1 MDEGREHDRE
11 ACPFCEGRE
20 GATPPETFALG
31 PPGRSADAPGW
42 WVRVVPNKFPA
53 FGPWSTELDRD
64 GLFARRAAVGRQE
77 VVVHTPRHVESLAD
91 LSSREI
97 ARVAEAWQ
105 ARALTARELGFRYVQ
120 ALVNEGRGA
129 GASLLHT
136 HSQLFWLEDEP
147 PLVARER
154 REQEVADAAVCVL
167 CRVLQAELE
176 QRIRVV
182 AQRAGLVLLCPFAG
196 RQPYEMLVAAVECED
211 DAFASPRLAGAL
223 ALAAEGLRRLRL
235 AAGPVS
241 VNAWLHDGG
250 HWHLEIVPRTAVLAA
265 LELGAGYYVN
275 TLAPE
280 SAAGMLREA

>member
-1 MDEGREHDRE
+1 M
-11 ACPFCEGRE
+11 
-20 GATPPETFALG
+20 
-31 PPGRSADAPGW
+31 
-42 WVRVVPNKFPA
+42 RVVPNKFPA
-53 FGPWSTELDRD
+53 FGPWPTEGDRD
-64 GLFARRAAVGRQE
+64 GLFARKAAVGRQE

-97 ARVAEAWQ
+97 ARIAEAWQ
-105 ARALTARELGFRYVQ
+105 ARALAARELGFPYVQ

-136 HSQLFWLEDEP
+136 HSQLFWLADEP
-147 PLVARER
+147 PLVAQEH
-154 REQEVADAAVCVL
+154 REQAAARSGACLLCEVL
-167 CRVLQAELE
+167 EAELE

-182 AQRAGLVLLCPFAG
+182 EQRADLVLLCPFAG
-196 RQPYEMLVAAVECED
+196 RQPYEMLVAPLECEA
-211 DAFASPRLAGAL
+211 DAFTSARLAAAL
-223 ALAAEGLRRLRL
+223 ALVAEGLRRLRL
-235 AAGPVS
+235 AAGAVA

>member
-1 MDEGREHDRE
+1 M
-11 ACPFCEGRE
+11 
-20 GATPPETFALG
+20 
-31 PPGRSADAPGW
+31 
-42 WVRVVPNKFPA
+42 RVVPNKFPA
-53 FGPWSTELDRD
+53 FGPWPTDGDRD

-97 ARVAEAWQ
+97 GRVAEAWQ
-105 ARALTARELGFRYVQ
+105 ARAAAARELGFRYVQ

-136 HSQLFWLEDEP
+136 HSQLFWLANEP
-147 PLVARER
+147 PLVAQER
-154 REQEVADAAVCVL
+154 REEAAPGAGQCVL
-167 CRVLQAELE
+167 CEVLEAERDG
-176 QRIRVV
+176 RIRVV
-182 AQRAGLVLLCPFAG
+182 AERDGLVLLCPFAS
-196 RQPYEMLVAAVECED
+196 RQPYEMLVAPLECED
-211 DAFASPRLAGAL
+211 DAFVSARLAGAL

-241 VNAWLHDGG
+241 VNAWLHNGG
-250 HWHLEIVPRTAVLAA
+250 HWHLEIVPRTSVLAA

>member
-1 MDEGREHDRE
+1 M
-11 ACPFCEGRE
+11 
-20 GATPPETFALG
+20 
-31 PPGRSADAPGW
+31 
-42 WVRVVPNKFPA
+42 VPNKFPA
-53 FGPWSTELDRD
+53 FGPWPTGGDRD

-105 ARALTARELGFRYVQ
+105 ARAATARELGFRYVQ

-136 HSQLFWLEDEP
+136 HSQLFWLEEEP
-147 PLVARER
+147 PLVAQER
-154 REQEVADAAVCVL
+154 REQAAPGAESCVL
-167 CRVLQAELE
+167 CEVLEAELD

-182 AQRAGLVLLCPFAG
+182 ARRNGLVLLCPFAS
-196 RQPYEMLVAAVECED
+196 RQPYEMLVAAVDCEG
-211 DAFASPRLAGAL
+211 DAFTSARLTGAL
-223 ALAAEGLRRLRL
+223 ALVAEGLRRLRL

-250 HWHLEIVPRTAVLAA
+250 HWHIEIVPRTSVLAA

-280 SAAGMLREA
+280 SAAGILREA

>member
-1 MDEGREHDRE
+1 
-11 ACPFCEGRE
+11 
-20 GATPPETFALG
+20 
-31 PPGRSADAPGW
+31 
-42 WVRVVPNKFPA
+42 VRVVPNKFPA
-53 FGPWSTELDRD
+53 FGPWPTEGDRD
-64 GLFARRAAVGRQE
+64 GLFARKAAVGRQE

-97 ARVAEAWQ
+97 ARIAEAWQ
-105 ARALTARELGFRYVQ
+105 ARALAARELGFPYVQ

-136 HSQLFWLEDEP
+136 HSQLFWLADEP
-147 PLVARER
+147 PLVAQEH
-154 REQEVADAAVCVL
+154 REQDAARSGACLLCEVL
-167 CRVLQAELE
+167 EAELE

-182 AQRAGLVLLCPFAG
+182 EQRADLVLLCPFAG
-196 RQPYEMLVAAVECED
+196 RQPYEMLVAPLECEA
-211 DAFASPRLAGAL
+211 DAFESPRLTGAL

-250 HWHLEIVPRTAVLAA
+250 HWHFEIVPRTSVLAA
-265 LELGAGYYVN
+265 LELGTGYYVN